1 MERAA
6 ATEGAGFRAMGAVEA
21 LNAAGWA
28 LRASPS
34 TFGGLALLGL
44 LPTLGML
51 LGLQYLA
58 EARCLFATSYE
69 YDWLV
74 AMAAL
79 LTPLALGWRAV
90 ALGALCRGAVAALD
104 PDAPPPRIGALLGES
119 LERAMGLSLA
129 GLWRV
134 AATWLLPLL
143 TWMLISTI
151 DPEMDLELRTAL
163 VTAGVLLSLPVL
175 LAGSALTMTATP
187 RAAMAAPGTAG
198 TSGFGFFKG
207 LALSGLLGIVALM
220 VYFNLHLGLGMALFL
235 ADAFF
240 DADVSYWDHFFSLSN
255 PVYAAILLA
264 LAWLGMDPLAT
275 VSAAYLWVDGR
286 VRRDAIDLGGRLD
299 AVIARG
305 RQRAPG
311 KATLRNPSAEGDR
324 ERISAL
330 PLLAL
335 ALGGA
340 LALHASPLAAQEPDD
355 AAQEA
360 PAPSQEPVEG
370 FAARLERARHL
381 LAEPG
386 GERWSRHQALEAL
399 AQEAAEGAQSPQEAR
414 FWEDILAEIHDL
426 RGQWEEDA
434 LANGEARL
442 KARLQGPRVGASA
455 RRADPDPQEVRAAV
469 QEILA
474 GEEFV
479 DLAAAQVARDN
490 PSLDLELQR
499 AQEDRQRE
507 ERQQERLCSPSGGG
521 FGRPSQAP
529 SGVQLP
535 KIEPSA
541 LAFQVL
547 AVGLLALA
555 LLLILLA
562 VGRRMARRGRAA
574 AGLPGVPGAL
584 EQQTPG
590 QEDALAFAPADW
602 RARALRLAEQGE
614 LRLAL
619 RALYLALLVALHREG
634 LLEYDQAR
642 TNWEYALALR
652 QRGAPAPVSAAFD
665 ALTGHFDLTWYGE
678 RPLSDDDFRRCLA
691 WADAVL
697 ARATPS
703 PEEPA

>member
-34 TFGGLALLGL
+34 AFGGLALLGL

-58 EARCLFATSYE
+58 EARRLFATSYE

-299 AVIARG
+299 AIVARG

-529 SGVQLP
+529 SGVQTP
-535 KIEPSA
+535 QDRA
-541 LAFQVL
+541 L
-547 AVGLLALA
+547 
-555 LLLILLA
+555 
-562 VGRRMARRGRAA
+562 R
-574 AGLPGVPGAL
+574 AGLPGARRGPAGAGAAAD
-584 EQQTPG
+584 P
-590 QEDALAFAPADW
+590 ARRRAPHGA
-602 RARALRLAEQGE
+602 
-614 LRLAL
+614 
-619 RALYLALLVALHREG
+619 
-634 LLEYDQAR
+634 AR
-642 TNWEYALALR
+642 TR
-652 QRGAPAPVSAAFD
+652 RRGAPRRARGAGATDPRPGGRARLRPRRLARPRAAPGRAGGAAPR
-665 ALTGHFDLTWYGE
+665 AA
-678 RPLSDDDFRRCLA
+678 RPLPRAPGGAPPRGAAGVRPGPHQLGVRAGAAPTRRPGPRQRRLRRPHRT
-691 WADAVL
+691 L
-697 ARATPS
+697 
-703 PEEPA
+703 